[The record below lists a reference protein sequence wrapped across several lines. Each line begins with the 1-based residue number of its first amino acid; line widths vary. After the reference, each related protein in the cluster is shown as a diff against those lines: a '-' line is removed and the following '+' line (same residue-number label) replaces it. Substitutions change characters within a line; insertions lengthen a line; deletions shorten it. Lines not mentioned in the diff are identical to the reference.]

1 MMVKEAVLTEV
12 FSTPKGSVYQCDATN
27 SFIVE
32 FAGTTTRFNVK
43 QFIDFKKVI
52 SQINLQVMLERI
64 EKEFD
69 LELIYLPQTDNLYTL
84 NVCEVYH
91 LQELLAGAKA
101 MLELNSILHE
111 CNIVV

>member
-43 QFIDFKKVI
+43 QFLICDYKYKLF
-52 SQINLQVMLERI
+52 SNTDIN
-64 EKEFD
+64 
-69 LELIYLPQTDNLYTL
+69 
-84 NVCEVYH
+84 
-91 LQELLAGAKA
+91 
-101 MLELNSILHE
+101 
-111 CNIVV
+111 